1 MWCDKSYFCVVGK
14 YLALQIFYSINVKSC
29 LFATSQ
35 RTRFYPPRIF
45 LVFILALRILLMKFM
60 IFIFEIYDI
69 HNSNLT
75 TAMKCMINDHM
86 ID

>member
-1 MWCDKSYFCVVGK
+1 
-14 YLALQIFYSINVKSC
+14 
-29 LFATSQ
+29 
-35 RTRFYPPRIF
+35 
-45 LVFILALRILLMKFM
+45 MKFM

-69 HNSNLT
+69 HIIPIDSNLT